1 MRRPPPYLREDL
13 PRGKWIL
20 RTTATT
26 HMHTAREILMDLDNG
41 KIHQIRRFT
50 RRAVRKRRKQT
61 SSRSRGGAQQHHRHL
76 RQGERTKCRIVPR
89 PPPPTTS
96 SVLDTREKMVRQILR
111 LTRSGSN
118 SPTKTTTPCD
128 PARAS
133 PATAKTTTPECRARG
148 IAKAATSLGIISA
161 KEADI
166 VIRKH
171 TQLVRVHKSIPSL
184 AGPTSCT
191 VSTFAQPRS
200 GEVLLLLQAGPG
212 NCNNS
217 INCSKNEESSSGVGD
232 GQQGRQKPGR
242 QHFDGAAA
250 AAVAMAAPRSDS
262 FLSSTA
268 AETGKITTNNE
279 DGCRFWGLFPRG
291 RHPPASLPKGKR
303 PGGGVAAE
311 NNTTRALGG
320 GAGSRRSRSGAA
332 FLAAGYAIGRV
343 SHGTRRLVGHP
354 VDVARLDFKLSS
366 RRQEMA
372 ARREEE
378 RLGARKRQQQRR
390 EWLSVLC
397 TVVPFIALA
406 ENLESS

>member
-26 HMHTAREILMDLDNG
+26 HMYTAREILLDLDNG
-41 KIHQIRRFT
+41 KIHQLRRFT
-50 RRAVRKRRKQT
+50 GRATRKRRKQT
-61 SSRSRGGAQQHHRHL
+61 TSRSGGAQHHRHL
-76 RQGERTKCRIVPR
+76 RQGERTTCRIVPR

-111 LTRSGSN
+111 LTRSGSY
-118 SPTKTTTPCD
+118 SPTATTTYCD
-128 PARAS
+128 PGRAS
-133 PATAKTTTPECRARG
+133 PATAETTTPECRARG
-148 IAKAATSLGIISA
+148 IAKVATSLGIISA

-171 TQLVRVHKSIPSL
+171 TQLVRAHKSIPSL
-184 AGPTSCT
+184 AGPSSCT
-191 VSTFAQPRS
+191 LSTFAQPRS
-200 GEVLLLLQAGPG
+200 GEVLLLQNGPG
-212 NCNNS
+212 NGTT
-217 INCSKNEESSSGVGD
+217 INGSENEESTAAS
-232 GQQGRQKPGR
+232 

-250 AAVAMAAPRSDS
+250 VAATAAPRCDS
-262 FLSSTA
+262 FLPSTA
-268 AETGKITTNNE
+268 AETGNTTTNDE
-279 DGCRFWGLFPRG
+279 DGHRFSALFPRG
-291 RHPPASLPKGKR
+291 GRYPPASSPKGR
-303 PGGGVAAE
+303 IPGGGVAAE
-311 NNTTRALGG
+311 KNTPSALGH
-320 GAGSRRSRSGAA
+320 GAGGRRSRGGAA
-332 FLAAGYAIGRV
+332 FLAAEYAIGRV

-390 EWLSVLC
+390 EWFSVFC
-397 TVVPFIALA
+397 TVIPLVALA
-406 ENLESS
+406 EKLEKAKTTTHSTNDGT